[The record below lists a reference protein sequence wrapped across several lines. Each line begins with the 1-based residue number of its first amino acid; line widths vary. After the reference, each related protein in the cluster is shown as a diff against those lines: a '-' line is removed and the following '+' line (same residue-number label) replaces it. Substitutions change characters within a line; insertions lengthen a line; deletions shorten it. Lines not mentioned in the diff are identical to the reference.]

1 MNAVRIMTPEQQ
13 GALRRAMLAA
23 GAREQ
28 RAVPSVAAFVLR
40 TDSAIVTAYRS
51 GKLLIQGRDIDA
63 ALQMADRILGQGE
76 GMEVTAV
83 RFPVVGADESGKG
96 DLFGPLVLAACAAR
110 DEEERRTLVK
120 AGARDCKLMSDEAV
134 RLVAVRLRE
143 VAPWQVR
150 VVMPEEYNARY
161 QRVRN
166 VNVLLSELY
175 VELLGEMA
183 QRTSARTVILDKY
196 GERAARLWRQPPTF
210 RFLVETHAERYP
222 EVAAASVLARD
233 AFLDGLVTLAQQYGL
248 GILPKGASVDT
259 QSLLAKIV
267 ADHGTDI
274 LWKIA
279 KVNFAPVKP
288 YLGSLFHGA

>member
-1 MNAVRIMTPEQQ
+1 MTPEQQ
-13 GALRRAMLAA
+13 EALHRAMLTA

-28 RAVPSVAAFVLR
+28 RAVPSVAAFVVR
-40 TDSAIVTAYRS
+40 TDCAIVTAYRS
-51 GKLLIQGRDIDA
+51 GKVLIQGRDIDA
-63 ALQMADRILGQGE
+63 TVQVVDRILGQVQV
-76 GMEVTAV
+76 MEVTAV
-83 RFPVVGADESGKG
+83 PFPVVGADESGKG
-96 DLFGPLVLAACAAR
+96 DLFGPLVLAACVAR
-110 DEEERRTLVK
+110 DEGERRALVK

-150 VVMPEEYNARY
+150 VVLPEEYNVRY

-183 QRTSARTVILDKY
+183 RRTSARTVILDKY
-196 GERAARLWRQPPTF
+196 GGRAARLWRQPPTF
-210 RFLVETHAERYP
+210 QFLAETHAERYP

-233 AFLDGLVTLAQQYGL
+233 AFLEGLATLAQQYGL

-259 QSLLAKIV
+259 QSLLAKVV
-267 ADHGTDI
+267 ADHGTEI